1 MSRKLKEIL
10 NDNFK
15 KEILSGIIHDIDS
28 KKRLIYT
35 SNIRVSYDFSEKYL
49 EKIGFSKDDIAYMM
63 ENTPE
68 KFIELL
74 KEQKKLVTENISYL
88 KDLGVTNY
96 QDIFLKFYEMFLMD
110 NSNFIAIFSKYE
122 KEDLIE
128 KLKKNINIV
137 EFL

>member
-1 MSRKLKEIL
+1 MK
-10 NDNFK
+10 F
-15 KEILSGIIHDIDS
+15 
-28 KKRLIYT
+28 
-35 SNIRVSYDFSEKYL
+35 L
-49 EKIGFSKDDIAYMM
+49 EKIGFSKDDISFLE

-68 KFIELL
+68 KLL
-74 KEQKKLVTENISYL
+74 ALIKEQKKLVTENITYL

-96 QDIFLKFYEMFLMD
+96 QDIFLKFYDMFLMD

-122 KEDLIE
+122 KEDLIA

>member
-1 MSRKLKEIL
+1 M
-10 NDNFK
+10 
-15 KEILSGIIHDIDS
+15 
-28 KKRLIYT
+28 
-35 SNIRVSYDFSEKYL
+35 KYL

-74 KEQKKLVTENISYL
+74 KEQKKLVT
-88 KDLGVTNY
+88 

>member
-1 MSRKLKEIL
+1 MK
-10 NDNFK
+10 F
-15 KEILSGIIHDIDS
+15 
-28 KKRLIYT
+28 
-35 SNIRVSYDFSEKYL
+35 L
-49 EKIGFSKDDIAYMM
+49 EKIGFSKDDISFLE

-68 KFIELL
+68 KLL
-74 KEQKKLVTENISYL
+74 DLIKEQKKLVTENITYL

-96 QDIFLKFYEMFLMD
+96 QDIFLKFYDMFLMD

-122 KEDLIE
+122 KEDLNA

>member
-1 MSRKLKEIL
+1 MK
-10 NDNFK
+10 F
-15 KEILSGIIHDIDS
+15 
-28 KKRLIYT
+28 
-35 SNIRVSYDFSEKYL
+35 L
-49 EKIGFSKDDIAYMM
+49 EKLNFSKDDIDYLL

-68 KFIELL
+68 KLIELL

-96 QDIFLKFYEMFLMD
+96 QDIFLKYYDMFLMD
-110 NSNFIAIFSKYE
+110 NSNFISVFSKYE

-128 KLKKNINIV
+128 KLNKNINIV

>member
-1 MSRKLKEIL
+1 MK
-10 NDNFK
+10 F
-15 KEILSGIIHDIDS
+15 
-28 KKRLIYT
+28 
-35 SNIRVSYDFSEKYL
+35 L
-49 EKIGFSKDDIAYMM
+49 EKIGFSKDDISFLE

-68 KFIELL
+68 KLL
-74 KEQKKLVTENISYL
+74 ALIKEQKKLVTENITYL

>member
-1 MSRKLKEIL
+1 MK
-10 NDNFK
+10 F
-15 KEILSGIIHDIDS
+15 
-28 KKRLIYT
+28 
-35 SNIRVSYDFSEKYL
+35 L
-49 EKIGFSKDDIAYMM
+49 EKIGFSKDDISFLE

-68 KFIELL
+68 KLL
-74 KEQKKLVTENISYL
+74 DLIKEQKKLVTENITYL

-96 QDIFLKFYEMFLMD
+96 QDIFLKFYDMFLMD

-122 KEDLIE
+122 KEDLIA